1 MIELDFALA
10 RGEFSLQLALRSE
23 ARALAL
29 FGDSG
34 CGKTSTLHA
43 IAGLLSP
50 RRGRIE
56 LDGRVLFDAHA
67 GVNVPVAARRMG
79 VVFQDVRLFPHLSV
93 RDNLRYG
100 APRSPDPPRF
110 DAAVQ
115 LLGLGALLKRKPD
128 ELSGGQARRVAI
140 GRALLSQP
148 AALLLDEPLSN
159 LHREARAEVLEHLRG
174 LKRELALTTILVSHQ
189 ADEVL
194 ALADAVALL
203 DDGRLRALLP
213 IAEFAGETRSDMAR
227 FAVKPS
233 PSRGGLGGD
242 GAERQETT
250 PSPSRPFP

>member
-1 MIELDFALA
+1 MIEFDFALA

-43 IAGLLSP
+43 IAGLLKP
-50 RRGRIE
+50 ARGRIA
-56 LDGRVLFDAHA
+56 LDGRTLCDSHA
-67 GVNVPVAARRMG
+67 GVNVPVAQRKLG

-100 APRSPDPPRF
+100 APRPREASRL

-115 LLGLGALLKRKPD
+115 LLGLGALLGRKPD
-128 ELSGGQARRVAI
+128 QLSGGQARRVAI
-140 GRALLSQP
+140 GRALLCEP

-159 LHREARAEVLEHLRG
+159 LHREARAEVLDHLRG
-174 LKRELALTTILVSHQ
+174 LKRALALTTILVSHQ

-203 DDGRLRALLP
+203 DDGRLRAVLTT
-213 IAEFAGETRSDMAR
+213 AEFAQGQGVSNAR
-227 FAVKPS
+227 TSVA
-233 PSRGGLGGD
+233 SR
-242 GAERQETT
+242 
-250 PSPSRPFP
+250 

>member
-10 RGEFSLQLALRSE
+10 RGEFSLQLALQSQ

-34 CGKTSTLHA
+34 CGKTSTLLA
-43 IAGLLSP
+43 IAGLLRP
-50 RRGRIE
+50 ARGRIV
-56 LDGRVLFDAHA
+56 LDDRVLFDSRA
-67 GVNVPVAARRMG
+67 GANVPVAQRHLGM
-79 VVFQDVRLFPHLSV
+79 VFQDVRLFPHLSV
-93 RDNLRYG
+93 RDNLGYG
-100 APRSPDPPRF
+100 VPRSRGAARL

-115 LLGLGALLKRKPD
+115 LLGLEGLLRRKPG

-140 GRALLSQP
+140 GRALLSEP

-203 DDGRLRALLP
+203 DDGRLRAVLTT
-213 IAEFAGETRSDMAR
+213 AEFAEGQGVSNAR
-227 FAVKPS
+227 AS
-233 PSRGGLGGD
+233 TASR
-242 GAERQETT
+242 
-250 PSPSRPFP
+250 

>member
-1 MIELDFALA
+1 MIELDFALT

-43 IAGLLSP
+43 IAGLLKP
-50 RRGRIE
+50 ARGRIA
-56 LDGRVLFDAHA
+56 LDGRVLFDSDKR
-67 GVNVPVAARRMG
+67 VDVPVARRKLG

-100 APRSPDPPRF
+100 APHSGDASRF
-110 DAAVQ
+110 DDAVQ

-128 ELSGGQARRVAI
+128 RLSGGQARRVAI
-140 GRALLSQP
+140 GRALLCAP

-194 ALADAVALL
+194 SIADAVAVL
-203 DDGRLRALLP
+203 DDGRLRKVQP
-213 IAEFAGETRSDMAR
+213 VTQFGGEQHSAIRATLEAR
-227 FAVKPS
+227 
-233 PSRGGLGGD
+233 
-242 GAERQETT
+242 
-250 PSPSRPFP
+250 

>member
-10 RGEFSLQLALRSE
+10 RGEFSLQLALHSE

-34 CGKTSTLHA
+34 CGKTSSLLA
-43 IAGLLSP
+43 ISGLLRP
-50 RRGRIE
+50 ARGRIA
-56 LDGRVLFDAHA
+56 LDDRVLFDSHA
-67 GVNVPVAARRMG
+67 GVDMPVAQRRLG

-100 APRSPDPPRF
+100 SPHTRAEGQF

-128 ELSGGQARRVAI
+128 QLSGGQSRRVAI
-140 GRALLSQP
+140 GRALLREP

-203 DDGRLRALLP
+203 DDGHLRAVVP
-213 IAEFAGETRSDMAR
+213 IAEFDRRSSVENVRATVEAG
-227 FAVKPS
+227 
-233 PSRGGLGGD
+233 
-242 GAERQETT
+242 
-250 PSPSRPFP
+250 

>member
-1 MIELDFALA
+1 VIALDFSLQ
-10 RGEFSLQLALRSE
+10 RGEFALQLAMHSE

-43 IAGLLSP
+43 IAGLLQPS
-50 RRGRIE
+50 RGRIV
-56 LDGRVLFDAHA
+56 LDDRVLFDSQA
-67 GVNVPVAARRMG
+67 GVDMPVARRSLG

-100 APRSPDPPRF
+100 ASRSPDASRF

-115 LLGLGALLKRKPD
+115 LLGLATLLKRKPD
-128 ELSGGQARRVAI
+128 QLSGGQARRVAI
-140 GRALLSQP
+140 GRALLCNP

-159 LHREARAEVLEHLRG
+159 LHREARAEVLEHLRE

-189 ADEVL
+189 ADEVR

-203 DDGRLRALLP
+203 DDGHLRTVLP
-213 IAEFAGETRSDMAR
+213 VAEFAREPGVSNAR
-227 FAVKPS
+227 ADVA
-233 PSRGGLGGD
+233 SR
-242 GAERQETT
+242 
-250 PSPSRPFP
+250 

>member
-10 RGEFSLQLALRSE
+10 RGEFALQLELRSE

-43 IAGLLSP
+43 IAGLLTP
-50 RRGRIE
+50 ARGKIV
-56 LDGRVLFDAHA
+56 LDDRVLLDSHA
-67 GVNVPVAARRMG
+67 GVDMPVAQRRLG

-100 APRSPDPPRF
+100 AARADAAHF

-128 ELSGGQARRVAI
+128 QLSGGQARRVAI
-140 GRALLSQP
+140 GRALLSEP
-148 AALLLDEPLSN
+148 TALLLDEPLSN
-159 LHREARAEVLEHLRG
+159 LHREARAEVLEHLRD

-189 ADEVL
+189 ADEVR

-203 DDGRLRALLP
+203 DDGRLRAVLP
-213 IAEFAGETRSDMAR
+213 IAEFA
-227 FAVKPS
+227 
-233 PSRGGLGGD
+233 
-242 GAERQETT
+242 QE
-250 PSPSRPFP
+250 PAF

>member
-1 MIELDFALA
+1 MIELDFALI
-10 RGEFSLQLALRSE
+10 RGEFALQLALQSS

-43 IAGLLSP
+43 IAGLLKP
-50 RRGRIE
+50 ARGRIV
-56 LDGRVLFDAHA
+56 LDQSVLFDS
-67 GVNVPVAARRMG
+67 AAQIDLPTAQRKLG

-100 APRSPDPPRF
+100 SPRAQAASQF

-115 LLGLGALLKRKPD
+115 LLGLAALLKRKPD

-140 GRALLSQP
+140 GRALLSEP

-203 DDGRLRALLP
+203 DDGRLRAVLP
-213 IAEFAGETRSDMAR
+213 IAEFAQEPGVSNAR
-227 FAVKPS
+227 AGIT
-233 PSRGGLGGD
+233 SR
-242 GAERQETT
+242 
-250 PSPSRPFP
+250 

>member
-10 RGEFSLQLALRSE
+10 RGEFALQLELRSE

-43 IAGLLSP
+43 IAGLLTP
-50 RRGRIE
+50 ARGKIV
-56 LDGRVLFDAHA
+56 LDDRVLLDSHA
-67 GVNVPVAARRMG
+67 GVDMPVAQRRLG

-100 APRSPDPPRF
+100 TARADAAHF

-128 ELSGGQARRVAI
+128 QLSGGQARRVAI
-140 GRALLSQP
+140 GRALLSEP
-148 AALLLDEPLSN
+148 TALLLDEPLSN
-159 LHREARAEVLEHLRG
+159 LHREARAEVLEHLRD

-189 ADEVL
+189 ADEVR

-203 DDGRLRALLP
+203 DDGRLRAVLP
-213 IAEFAGETRSDMAR
+213 IAEFA
-227 FAVKPS
+227 
-233 PSRGGLGGD
+233 
-242 GAERQETT
+242 QE
-250 PSPSRPFP
+250 PAF

>member
-1 MIELDFALA
+1 MIALDFTLA

-34 CGKTSTLHA
+34 CGKTSTLYA
-43 IAGLLSP
+43 IAGLLKP
-50 RRGRIE
+50 IHGRIA
-56 LDGRVLFDAHA
+56 LDDRVLFDSHA
-67 GVNVPVAARRMG
+67 VVNVPVAQRRMG
-79 VVFQDVRLFPHLSV
+79 VVFQDVRLFPHRSV

-100 APRSPDPPRF
+100 APRPRDATRF

-115 LLGLGALLKRKPD
+115 LLGLGALLKRRPD

-140 GRALLSQP
+140 GRALLSKP

-203 DDGRLRALLP
+203 DDGRLRAVVP
-213 IAEFAGETRSDMAR
+213 IAR
-227 FAVKPS
+227 FADHPGVS
-233 PSRGGLGGD
+233 DARASVASR
-242 GAERQETT
+242 
-250 PSPSRPFP
+250 

>member
-1 MIELDFALA
+1 MIELDFALT
-10 RGEFSLQLALRSE
+10 RGEFALHLALRSE

-43 IAGLLSP
+43 IAGLLKPS
-50 RRGRIE
+50 RGRIA
-56 LDGRVLFDAHA
+56 LDGRVLFDSDKR
-67 GVNVPVAARRMG
+67 VDVPVAQRKLG

-100 APRSPDPPRF
+100 SPHSGDSSRF
-110 DAAVQ
+110 DDTVQ

-128 ELSGGQARRVAI
+128 RLSGGQARRVAI
-140 GRALLSQP
+140 GRALLCDP

-174 LKRELALTTILVSHQ
+174 LKREVALTTILVSHQ

-203 DDGRLRALLP
+203 DDGRLREVQPVAQFGSEQHSA
-213 IAEFAGETRSDMAR
+213 IRAR
-227 FAVKPS
+227 LEA
-233 PSRGGLGGD
+233 R
-242 GAERQETT
+242 
-250 PSPSRPFP
+250 

>member
-1 MIELDFALA
+1 MIEFDFALA
-10 RGEFSLQLALRSE
+10 RGEFALQLVLHSE

-43 IAGLLSP
+43 IAGLLRP
-50 RRGRIE
+50 ARGRIA
-56 LDGRVLFDAHA
+56 LDDRVLFDSQS
-67 GVNVPVAARRMG
+67 GIDVPVAERRLG
-79 VVFQDVRLFPHLSV
+79 VVFQDVRLFPHLPV

-100 APRSPDPPRF
+100 AARADAAHF

-115 LLGLGALLKRKPD
+115 LLGLGALLKRKPGQ
-128 ELSGGQARRVAI
+128 LSGGQARRVAI

-159 LHREARAEVLEHLRG
+159 LHREARAEVLQHLRD

-189 ADEVL
+189 ADEVR

-203 DDGRLRALLP
+203 DDGHLRAILP
-213 IAEFAGETRSDMAR
+213 VSEFA
-227 FAVKPS
+227 
-233 PSRGGLGGD
+233 
-242 GAERQETT
+242 QE
-250 PSPSRPFP
+250 PAF

>member
-10 RGEFSLQLALRSE
+10 RGEFSLQLALQSQ

-34 CGKTSTLHA
+34 CGKTSTLLA
-43 IAGLLSP
+43 IAGLLRP
-50 RRGRIE
+50 ARGRIV
-56 LDGRVLFDAHA
+56 LDDRVLFDSRA
-67 GVNVPVAARRMG
+67 GANVPVAQRHLGM
-79 VVFQDVRLFPHLSV
+79 VFQDVRLFPHLSV

-100 APRSPDPPRF
+100 AARADAAHF

-115 LLGLGALLKRKPD
+115 LLGLGALLKRKPGQ
-128 ELSGGQARRVAI
+128 LSGGQARRVAI

-159 LHREARAEVLEHLRG
+159 LHREARAEVLQHLRD

-189 ADEVL
+189 ADEVR

-203 DDGRLRALLP
+203 DDGHLRAILP
-213 IAEFAGETRSDMAR
+213 VSEFA
-227 FAVKPS
+227 
-233 PSRGGLGGD
+233 
-242 GAERQETT
+242 QE
-250 PSPSRPFP
+250 PAF